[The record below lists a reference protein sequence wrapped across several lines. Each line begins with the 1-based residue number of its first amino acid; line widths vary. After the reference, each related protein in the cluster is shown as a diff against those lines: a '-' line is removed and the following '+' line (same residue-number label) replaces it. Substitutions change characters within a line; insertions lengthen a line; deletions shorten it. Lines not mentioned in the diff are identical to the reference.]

1 MRLLEMSVS
10 AGILILAILILRRAG
25 RRLFPARFLYLM
37 WFVVLARLLLPLELP
52 VQLPSMGPEAAWA
65 DEGQMLFIQEPA
77 PDAGAYGLSGTG
89 TDALFGKIVF
99 LVWLDVCLGLLLFF
113 AWSYIRQARYLNES
127 LPLPDRGYLGQWKEA
142 HPRHRGVGFLVYD
155 RITSPVTYGIWN
167 PRIIFPKDMDLED
180 ARSLDHILRH
190 EYVHIRRHDN
200 LWKMVAL
207 TAACIHWF
215 NPLVWVMWH
224 CFNRDMELAC
234 DQEAVLG
241 MDRNG
246 RLAYAM
252 TLLRYSEKNHKV
264 SLLYNGFGKSSVKE
278 RIMILMKNDK
288 RTRIGMVC
296 SILVFTMSMTVF
308 ASTGRTSAGEAN
320 TGSLGTEGKSPARIL
335 AGTPQFKEYEAL
347 GMSYSPELDRIFYDT
362 WGVGYFLDDYGDG
375 TNRMDDLA
383 GSLCLEAVR
392 DESGN
397 LAGFRETGETDFLKQ
412 ATDAERSMASLR
424 GYIKEYGPYGMAYDT
439 RTGYLSFHGKLVEAI
454 RDTSGCGI
462 YVNGAMTRMDDTIG
476 LLVERDGN
484 GAVVDMKEVPAQ
496 EMSGILSQQ
505 IGVYRAGDGWRGD
518 GD

>member
-65 DEGQMLFIQEPA
+65 DEGQMFFIQEPA

-142 HPRHRGVGFLVYD
+142 HPQRRGVGFLVYD

-180 ARSLDHILRH
+180 ARSMDHILCH

-215 NPLVWVMWH
+215 NPLVWEMRH
-224 CFNRDMELAC
+224 CFN
-234 DQEAVLG
+234 
-241 MDRNG
+241 
-246 RLAYAM
+246 
-252 TLLRYSEKNHKV
+252 
-264 SLLYNGFGKSSVKE
+264 
-278 RIMILMKNDK
+278 
-288 RTRIGMVC
+288 
-296 SILVFTMSMTVF
+296 
-308 ASTGRTSAGEAN
+308 
-320 TGSLGTEGKSPARIL
+320 
-335 AGTPQFKEYEAL
+335 
-347 GMSYSPELDRIFYDT
+347 
-362 WGVGYFLDDYGDG
+362 
-375 TNRMDDLA
+375 
-383 GSLCLEAVR
+383 
-392 DESGN
+392 
-397 LAGFRETGETDFLKQ
+397 
-412 ATDAERSMASLR
+412 
-424 GYIKEYGPYGMAYDT
+424 
-439 RTGYLSFHGKLVEAI
+439 
-454 RDTSGCGI
+454 
-462 YVNGAMTRMDDTIG
+462 
-476 LLVERDGN
+476 
-484 GAVVDMKEVPAQ
+484 
-496 EMSGILSQQ
+496 
-505 IGVYRAGDGWRGD
+505 
-518 GD
+518 

>member
-65 DEGQMLFIQEPA
+65 DEGQMFFIQEPA

-142 HPRHRGVGFLVYD
+142 HPQRRGVGFLVYD

-180 ARSLDHILRH
+180 ARSMDHILRH

-335 AGTPQFKEYEAL
+335 AGAPQVK
-347 GMSYSPELDRIFYDT
+347 G
-362 WGVGYFLDDYGDG
+362 
-375 TNRMDDLA
+375 
-383 GSLCLEAVR
+383 
-392 DESGN
+392 
-397 LAGFRETGETDFLKQ
+397 KQ
-412 ATDAERSMASLR
+412 A
-424 GYIKEYGPYGMAYDT
+424 P
-439 RTGYLSFHGKLVEAI
+439 
-454 RDTSGCGI
+454 
-462 YVNGAMTRMDDTIG
+462 
-476 LLVERDGN
+476 
-484 GAVVDMKEVPAQ
+484 
-496 EMSGILSQQ
+496 
-505 IGVYRAGDGWRGD
+505 
-518 GD
+518 